1 VLRTAQYNGWSAEM
15 DQSSPPALARIR
27 VRGSD
32 DRQPVIEDAL
42 TSRVTNRRL
51 YQRRPIA
58 ESVLVQL
65 ERETPAL
72 DGVTTYWIFD
82 ENRLPELAGLIG
94 RADAVMFGDPSVRRA
109 FLANIRFDKP
119 PDARVE
125 EGLSQA
131 SLEPSVLDRLALRMM
146 PQLPNWVMKLGARG
160 MFEKRARKLVESSL
174 GLCLVVATD
183 ATELTYLRV
192 GRAAQRAS
200 LPLTVRGLAVQPMMS
215 LVVLDNVL
223 ARGTPEVIASLGRNS
238 MATLGRDFRRLAH
251 EIGSGQPAFLMRFGF
266 APAPS
271 GRTGRR
277 HWRAS
282 LL

>member
-1 VLRTAQYNGWSAEM
+1 MQPWQFAIDNDETITFFVDETRDPSPMNAGQVMSQIAVGAAVENVLRTAQYNGWSAEM

-94 RADAVMFGDPSVRRA
+94 RADAVM
-109 FLANIRFDKP
+109 
-119 PDARVE
+119 
-125 EGLSQA
+125 
-131 SLEPSVLDRLALRMM
+131 
-146 PQLPNWVMKLGARG
+146 
-160 MFEKRARKLVESSL
+160 
-174 GLCLVVATD
+174 
-183 ATELTYLRV
+183 
-192 GRAAQRAS
+192 
-200 LPLTVRGLAVQPMMS
+200 
-215 LVVLDNVL
+215 
-223 ARGTPEVIASLGRNS
+223 
-238 MATLGRDFRRLAH
+238 
-251 EIGSGQPAFLMRFGF
+251 
-266 APAPS
+266 
-271 GRTGRR
+271 
-277 HWRAS
+277 
-282 LL
+282 